1 MLTTCHQ
8 PLAKF
13 PIPTSSHC
21 QIVSLRDLGDGVATS
36 LQRALPPLAIRHQA
50 LDDLQHYFLPLI
62 PICHKSTMAELYASV
77 EKLTDDDTELGV
89 TMLACAALYAG
100 SVCVAG
106 GNDQRLAALND
117 LAELFDVLIRPL
129 NLSAFF
135 LTSPSFKA
143 VQAFVMFNIAHATR
157 LAPFAAYGFLPLA
170 IRSVQTIHSPVHL
183 FRLTEVEQEECRAL
197 WLCMVS
203 LDFESTIA
211 NGLDPLIGPGDWS
224 MPSKSLVSTDSGDG
238 PRPLD
243 LATHGQWHLIRALS
257 AWYKKSP
264 EYRQVLEL
272 QKQIRELRQLIKESK
287 SEDHHEWAR
296 LYLDLQADRAICVIG
311 LYHQQ
316 LDSFTHTACHSE
328 VVSTARTF
336 LKTYISLSNK
346 SIPCGFQWF
355 VPGLLQ
361 PFHGL
366 AILLLHLTRCS
377 NLSQETDDSF
387 ELLRE
392 VFSLRRRWINTG
404 LVTNSIVNRPAL
416 AAGARRQD
424 ERTHGR
430 GNPRYRWLIELKEQI
445 WSKFDWPTTEDMDTD
460 ANTPIDL
467 AGHDGSGWTSQDTI
481 TSAGQ
486 NAFQGGH
493 WTFDGVEET
502 FQWDDWIA
510 GSWD

>member
-1 MLTTCHQ
+1 M
-8 PLAKF
+8 
-13 PIPTSSHC
+13 
-21 QIVSLRDLGDGVATS
+21 RDLGDDVAAS

-50 LDDLQHYFLPLI
+50 LDNLQHYFLPLI
-62 PICHKSTMAELYASV
+62 PICHETTIAELYASV
-77 EKLTDDDTELGV
+77 EKLADDDTELGV
-89 TMLACAALYAG
+89 AMLACAALYVG
-100 SVCVAG
+100 SVCVPG
-106 GNDQRLAALND
+106 RNDQCLATQND
-117 LAELFDVLIRPL
+117 LAELFGDLIRPL
-129 NLSAFF
+129 NLSTFF

-170 IRSVQTIHSPVHL
+170 IRSVQTVHSPVYL
-183 FRLTEVEQEECRAL
+183 FHLTEVEQAECRAL

-224 MPSKSLVSTDSGDG
+224 MPSKSSVSTDSGDG
-238 PRPLD
+238 PRPLN
-243 LATHGQWHLIRALS
+243 LAAHGQLHLIRALS
-257 AWYKKSP
+257 AWYDKSP

-272 QKQIRELRQLIKESK
+272 QKQIRELRQLIRESI
-287 SEDHHEWAR
+287 SEDHPEWAR

-311 LYHQQ
+311 LYHQP

-328 VVSTARTF
+328 VVSTARNF

-361 PFHGL
+361 PFHAL
-366 AILLLHLTRCS
+366 AILLLHLTRCP
-377 NLSQETDDSF
+377 NLLQEMDDSF
-387 ELLRE
+387 ELLQE
-392 VFSLRRRWINTG
+392 VFSLRRRWINAG
-404 LVTNSIVNRPAL
+404 LVTTSIVHGSAPAT
-416 AAGARRQD
+416 GARRQD

-430 GNPRYRWLIELKEQI
+430 GNPRYRWLIELKEQV
-445 WSKFDWPTTEDMDTD
+445 WSKFDWPTSEDMRTD
-460 ANTPIDL
+460 ANTPINFECQEE
-467 AGHDGSGWTSQDTI
+467 GSGWTLQDTI
-481 TSAGQ
+481 TSALK
-486 NAFQGGH
+486 NTSQGGQG
-493 WTFDGVEET
+493 TIDGVEDA